1 VYTRSYCI
9 CGEQSEELTA
19 EDKFR
24 RKNLEMAV
32 EGDDWSG
39 VIDAQT
45 SETVTKKPLDEA
57 VETAGSVTA
66 AKQPVTTPEGLLN
79 AGAAVSDCKG
89 LELTVENVD
98 QVWYYYPCM
107 CIQNCVSL
115 TYKASQKV
123 LKSKRESMVS
133 LSVA

>member
-1 VYTRSYCI
+1 M

-57 VETAGSVTA
+57 VETVGSVTA

-98 QVWYYYPCM
+98 QVWYYTCI
-107 CIQNCVSL
+107 CIQYCVSL
-115 TYKASQKV
+115 AYKAWQKV
-123 LKSKRESMVS
+123 LQSKRESMVS

>member
-1 VYTRSYCI
+1 M
-9 CGEQSEELTA
+9 CGEQSEELSA

-45 SETVTKKPLDEA
+45 SETVTKKPLET
-57 VETAGSVTA
+57 VETAEVT

-79 AGAAVSDCKG
+79 AGAAVSECKG
-89 LELTVENVD
+89 LELTIENVD
-98 QVWYYYPCM
+98 QVCDMPHTHAHSC
-107 CIQNCVSL
+107 
-115 TYKASQKV
+115 T
-123 LKSKRESMVS
+123 R
-133 LSVA
+133 